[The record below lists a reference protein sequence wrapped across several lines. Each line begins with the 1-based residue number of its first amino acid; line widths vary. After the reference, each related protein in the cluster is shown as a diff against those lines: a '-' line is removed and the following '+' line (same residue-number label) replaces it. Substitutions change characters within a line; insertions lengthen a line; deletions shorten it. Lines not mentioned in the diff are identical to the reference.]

1 MQFSAVIASLAAIAS
16 AAQIQLTANVKLTD
30 YTGLSSIHEG
40 AAINYFQV
48 GGQSETL
55 EFDEEAATITT
66 DATGVPQTLS
76 LVTSKDGFPFL
87 QLAPQEQNVYWSV
100 VDGKLVGYDADCQ
113 EVTFYAAKNVND
125 PYQYSKDTFFI
136 GGTIGDKIDAYS
148 VRQAESL
155 QPVEIDVKYV

>member
-48 GGQSETL
+48 GGH
-55 EFDEEAATITT
+55 
-66 DATGVPQTLS
+66 
-76 LVTSKDGFPFL
+76 SKDGFPFL